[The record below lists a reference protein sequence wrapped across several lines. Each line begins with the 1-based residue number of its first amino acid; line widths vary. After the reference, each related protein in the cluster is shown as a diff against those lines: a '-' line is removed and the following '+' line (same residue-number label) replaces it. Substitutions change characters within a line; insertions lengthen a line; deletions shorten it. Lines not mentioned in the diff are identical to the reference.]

1 MSLTAS
7 ATRSSSQS
15 VATCAGRMSDR
26 TQHAE
31 AMPAIRI
38 STVRVTLFGQFGQH
52 ASRPICR
59 TSAAVWTGEF
69 TMRPPSSRLH
79 SCAARA
85 ARAHILA
92 REIQHRT
99 GRRRRF
105 LRDGR
110 RHVGPL
116 SASWTQRARNRKCA
130 GLRRER
136 LHTEDSVKYQR
147 FDKQRHLC
155 IGLFVKQ
162 IKSTLRGIT
171 CNRLKFNRA
180 PKLFTRQW
188 LASTLAVSKM
198 SKRNGGADAKGAG
211 GVKTSGPFFI

>member
-1 MSLTAS
+1 
-7 ATRSSSQS
+7 
-15 VATCAGRMSDR
+15 MSDR

-69 TMRPPSSRLH
+69 HNAPSFITTSFMRC
-79 SCAARA
+79 SCSASAYPRARNPTS
-85 ARAHILA
+85 
-92 REIQHRT
+92 HRT
-99 GRRRRF
+99 KAAFPTRWPAACWR
-105 LRDGR
+105 
-110 RHVGPL
+110 PL

-155 IGLFVKQ
+155 IGRFVKQ

-171 CNRLKFNRA
+171 CNRLKFNGA
-180 PKLFTRQW
+180 SKLFTRQW
-188 LASTLAVSKM
+188 LVSTLAASKV